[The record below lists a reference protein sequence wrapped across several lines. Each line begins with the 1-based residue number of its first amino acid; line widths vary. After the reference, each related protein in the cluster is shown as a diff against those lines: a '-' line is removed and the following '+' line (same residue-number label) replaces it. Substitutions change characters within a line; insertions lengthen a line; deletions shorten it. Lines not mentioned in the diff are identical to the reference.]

1 MGFAKRRAG
10 IFHNFAMMK
19 RSTRFLPPDKRR
31 DLQQLVALIREQ
43 IKQVEMVILFGS
55 YAKNS
60 YVDYDQRI
68 EFGTPTYYM
77 SDYDIAI
84 VTRKPIGAVEYSLYE
99 KIKDRF
105 FENNNRPFHTHPQFV
120 NYGIDDFNHALSKAH
135 YFETEIK
142 RDGIIL
148 FDSGAYKLARR
159 KKLNFKEIKER
170 AQKYYDDKFGR
181 AKQFL
186 KGVTFYCEDG
196 DYNMASFHLHQS
208 AENFLRT
215 IPITFILYGHKSHDL
230 SELMNAA
237 KKHTPEIFKAFPRDT
252 PEEKRLFDLLQRAYI
267 ESRYNPDF
275 EITKADIDA
284 LLPKIELLRDVV
296 EQVCN
301 ERLAYYDSRIEK

>member
-1 MGFAKRRAG
+1 MVNLGFKVRLFSRRRPCACAG
-10 IFHNFAMMK
+10 TDISRGFNGSPVRLCDRPA
-19 RSTRFLPPDKRR
+19 R
-31 DLQQLVALIREQ
+31 
-43 IKQVEMVILFGS
+43 KQGS
-55 YAKNS
+55 
-60 YVDYDQRI
+60 DQGSG
-68 EFGTPTYYM
+68 EG
-77 SDYDIAI
+77 IAS
-84 VTRKPIGAVEYSLYE
+84 A
-99 KIKDRF
+99 
-105 FENNNRPFHTHPQFV
+105 
-120 NYGIDDFNHALSKAH
+120 YGIDDFNHTLSKAH

-148 FDSGAYKLARR
+148 FDSGTYKLARR

-170 AQKYYDDKFGR
+170 AQKYYNDKFGR

>member
-84 VTRKPIGAVEYSLYE
+84 VTQQADRSGGVIRLYE

-105 FENNNRPFHTHPQFV
+105 FENKNRPFHTHPQFKSTTV
-120 NYGIDDFNHALSKAH
+120 STTSTMPCRKPTTSRRRSSA
-135 YFETEIK
+135 TE
-142 RDGIIL
+142 
-148 FDSGAYKLARR
+148 
-159 KKLNFKEIKER
+159 
-170 AQKYYDDKFGR
+170 
-181 AKQFL
+181 
-186 KGVTFYCEDG
+186 
-196 DYNMASFHLHQS
+196 
-208 AENFLRT
+208 
-215 IPITFILYGHKSHDL
+215 
-230 SELMNAA
+230 
-237 KKHTPEIFKAFPRDT
+237 
-252 PEEKRLFDLLQRAYI
+252 
-267 ESRYNPDF
+267 
-275 EITKADIDA
+275 
-284 LLPKIELLRDVV
+284 
-296 EQVCN
+296 
-301 ERLAYYDSRIEK
+301 

>member
-1 MGFAKRRAG
+1 M
-10 IFHNFAMMK
+10 
-19 RSTRFLPPDKRR
+19 
-31 DLQQLVALIREQ
+31 QQLVALIREQ

-77 SDYDIAI
+77 SCLLYTSPSPRDR
-84 VTRKPIGAVEYSLYE
+84 TKPIGAVEYSLYE

-105 FENNNRPFHTHPQFV
+105 FENKNRPFHTHPQFV

-142 RDGIIL
+142 RAGIIL

>member
-10 IFHNFAMMK
+10 IFHNFVMMK

-105 FENNNRPFHTHPQFV
+105 FENKNRPFHIHPQFV

-215 IPITFILYGHKSHDL
+215 IPITFILYGHKS
-230 SELMNAA
+230 
-237 KKHTPEIFKAFPRDT
+237 RDT

-284 LLPKIELLRDVV
+284 LLPKIELLHDVV

>member
-105 FENNNRPFHTHPQFV
+105 FENKNRPFHTHPQFV
-120 NYGIDDFNHALSKAH
+120 NYGIDDFNH
-135 YFETEIK
+135 
-142 RDGIIL
+142 
-148 FDSGAYKLARR
+148 ARR

-196 DYNMASFHLHQS
+196 DYNMASLHLHQS

-215 IPITFILYGHKSHDL
+215 IPITFILYGCDHFR
-230 SELMNAA
+230 NA
-237 KKHTPEIFKAFPRDT
+237 
-252 PEEKRLFDLLQRAYI
+252 
-267 ESRYNPDF
+267 
-275 EITKADIDA
+275 
-284 LLPKIELLRDVV
+284 
-296 EQVCN
+296 
-301 ERLAYYDSRIEK
+301 